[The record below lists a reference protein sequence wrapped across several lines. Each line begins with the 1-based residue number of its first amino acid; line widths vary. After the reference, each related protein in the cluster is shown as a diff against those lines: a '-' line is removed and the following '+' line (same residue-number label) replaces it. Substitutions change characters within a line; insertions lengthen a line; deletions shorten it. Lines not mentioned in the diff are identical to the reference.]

1 MDNSYDA
8 AWQAS
13 VDVVSGTLPV
23 QQLQHFLELVQLQAA
38 PEQLQA
44 ALQQLPQDKQELTR
58 DEVAT
63 LCHTLLVAP
72 GGPLGPLAAHHSSSM
87 MAGTQASHNS
97 SSSCKQQL
105 PGMGSQQPGLQQ
117 QSDDAMLAYMQRLE
131 EHRKRCD
138 LSGRYA
144 EAAAAAKRMQDLK
157 AAQAER
163 LQGQLAVQQHSEI
176 CQLQE
181 RYQQETQ
188 LFDQQWRERVAA
200 YEAGVAGQLATLR
213 AAHEA
218 QLADFL
224 LQAEVRRPGQP
235 QHSADYL
242 NSRKVEEVLVKQ
254 GQYRKAHELKVAADA
269 MYHEE
274 LASTQ
279 AAWDSEVALRKTRLQ
294 AKQQGELDVLLQR
307 AARGRDELELRR
319 RDEAGKRG
327 NRFRCM
333 VQELDGMQ
341 RLEAL
346 HLQHFL
352 EGSALPGK
360 YMPLRDSTFKRKR
373 ELLGL

>member
-1 MDNSYDA
+1 
-8 AWQAS
+8 
-13 VDVVSGTLPV
+13 
-23 QQLQHFLELVQLQAA
+23 
-38 PEQLQA
+38 
-44 ALQQLPQDKQELTR
+44 
-58 DEVAT
+58 
-63 LCHTLLVAP
+63 
-72 GGPLGPLAAHHSSSM
+72 
-87 MAGTQASHNS
+87 
-97 SSSCKQQL
+97 
-105 PGMGSQQPGLQQ
+105 
-117 QSDDAMLAYMQRLE
+117 MQRLE
-131 EHRKRCD
+131 EHRKRCE

-235 QHSADYL
+235 QHSADYLNSRKVEEVLVKQLHSAEHL